1 MRQHLQQNEISDIA
15 IQQVIDYCYR
25 ESYINHEDYAESL
38 KNTMINTTDKGPE
51 IFRQK
56 LYQVGIEPNI
66 INTYV
71 PIYEEEQ
78 SFEAVI
84 EVAKNYEN

>member
-51 IFRQK
+51 ILDRNYIK
-56 LYQVGIEPNI
+56 LELNLIL
-66 INTYV
+66 
-71 PIYEEEQ
+71 
-78 SFEAVI
+78 
-84 EVAKNYEN
+84 